1 MNKHSF
7 KQPDVPDFIQKIFLN
22 QKNFQ
27 KILSGFDGEKIPSG
41 FDGSNGVLEDDS
53 KNDAMLTKEIY
64 RKIVSKLNFE
74 LPTIK

>member
-27 KILSGFDGEKIPSG
+27 KILSGFDGEKILSG
-41 FDGSNGVLEDDS
+41 FDG
-53 KNDAMLTKEIY
+53 
-64 RKIVSKLNFE
+64 
-74 LPTIK
+74 